1 MINSVIFFLIR
12 KLIYYLGINKQ
23 EMLKDESTDSDDDM
37 LPPEP
42 SPELQKLID
51 EQNRLRQQQQFSK
64 QSVSHSLENTTD
76 VK

>member
-1 MINSVIFFLIR
+1 MLNSLIFFLIR
-12 KLIYYLGINKQ
+12 KLFYYLCINKQ

-51 EQNRLRQQQQFSK
+51 EQNRLRQQQQFPK

>member
-1 MINSVIFFLIR
+1 MP
-12 KLIYYLGINKQ
+12 
-23 EMLKDESTDSDDDM
+23 KDESTDSDDDM

-51 EQNRLRQQQQFSK
+51 EQNRLRQQQQVSK
-64 QSVSHSLENTTD
+64 QSVSQSLENIKD